1 MQIANAAPF
10 ASPSVSSR
18 ARQNTVF
25 DSGAPLMK
33 QSAEKYLQY
42 MSSVKNSSPHTILNY
57 GKDLS
62 QFLEFLSP
70 PGTQPPP
77 LKEIT
82 HTIIREF
89 VAHLHD
95 QGLEKSSIARK
106 LAALRSFFKYCVREG
121 LLAENPARL
130 VPTPKLP
137 KRIPSVLSAEEMN
150 GFLNQL
156 AAMGPTAQASGG
168 NPRSMIDPSAIPQIV
183 ADAPKRS
190 GRKGDRMFLRRDRA
204 LLELLYAAGLRV
216 SELTGLN
223 LIDIDQKERV
233 LRVRGKGNKERI
245 VPYGTKAQEA
255 LENYWIL
262 REELL
267 TQKSSARGRRQ
278 GPPHTQAVF
287 LNYAGRRLT
296 QRSVGR
302 LVKKYV
308 RLANIDWDLHPHS
321 LRHAFATHLL
331 ADGADLRAIQELLGH
346 QSLSTTQKYTHASI
360 RQLMD
365 IYDKAH
371 PHA

>member
-1 MQIANAAPF
+1 MIQAIA
-10 ASPSVSSR
+10 
-18 ARQNTVF
+18 
-25 DSGAPLMK
+25 
-33 QSAEKYLQY
+33 KYLEYLQ
-42 MSSVKNSSPHTILNY
+42 SVKNSSPHTVLNY
-57 GKDLS
+57 RRDLE
-62 QFLEFLSP
+62 QFVAYLSP
-70 PGTQPPP
+70 PGARPPG
-77 LKEIT
+77 LAGVT
-82 HTIIREF
+82 HSMIREF

-95 QGLEKSSIARK
+95 HGLKKSSIARK

-121 LLAENPARL
+121 HLKENPARL

-156 AAMGPTAQASGG
+156 GGGQASTGRA
-168 NPRSMIDPSAIPQIV
+168 NSKKLLSPASAANLAGKQV
-183 ADAPKRS
+183 GSVRA
-190 GRKGDRMFLRRDRA
+190 GEGLLLRRDRA
-204 LLELLYAAGLRV
+204 VLELLYAAGLRV

-223 LIDIDQKERV
+223 LADMEQKERI
-233 LRVRGKGNKERI
+233 LRVRGKGSKERI
-245 VPYGTKAQEA
+245 VPYGAKAQEA
-255 LENYWIL
+255 LEKYWPV
-262 REELL
+262 REKLL
-267 TQKSSARGRRQ
+267 EQTDRGGGGRV
-278 GPPHTQAVF
+278 PHAEAIF
-287 LNYAGRRLT
+287 LNYSGRRLT

-302 LVKKYV
+302 IVKKYV
-308 RLANIDWDLHPHS
+308 RIANVNWDLHPHS

>member
-1 MQIANAAPF
+1 MSIAERPRGNMLQAI
-10 ASPSVSSR
+10 
-18 ARQNTVF
+18 
-25 DSGAPLMK
+25 
-33 QSAEKYLQY
+33 EKYLEY
-42 MSSVKNSSPHTILNY
+42 LRSVRNSSPHTVLNY
-57 GKDLS
+57 GKDLQ
-62 QFLEFLSP
+62 QFAAYLAP
-70 PGTQPPP
+70 PGEKIPALGKISHQ
-77 LKEIT
+77 
-82 HTIIREF
+82 IIREYIGY
-89 VAHLHD
+89 LHS
-95 QGLEKSSIARK
+95 QGLQKSSIARK
-106 LAALRSFFKYCVREG
+106 LASLRSFFKYCVREG
-121 LLAENPARL
+121 MLKENPARL

-156 AAMGPTAQASGG
+156 AAPARPGSDTRPPRLALATGPGKAASSNDEGLLL
-168 NPRSMIDPSAIPQIV
+168 
-183 ADAPKRS
+183 K
-190 GRKGDRMFLRRDRA
+190 RDRA

-223 LIDIDQKERV
+223 LADMDRREKM

-245 VPYGTKAQEA
+245 VPYGGKAQEA
-255 LENYWIL
+255 LEAYWPV
-262 REELL
+262 REQLL
-267 TQKSSARGRRQ
+267 LQAGPGRRRR
-278 GPPHTQAVF
+278 GAAHSEAIF

-302 LVKKYV
+302 IVKKYV
-308 RLANIDWDLHPHS
+308 RLANMNWDLHPHS

>member
-1 MQIANAAPF
+1 MIQAIA
-10 ASPSVSSR
+10 
-18 ARQNTVF
+18 
-25 DSGAPLMK
+25 
-33 QSAEKYLQY
+33 KYLEYLQ
-42 MSSVKNSSPHTILNY
+42 SVKNSSPHTVLNY
-57 GKDLS
+57 RRDLE
-62 QFLEFLSP
+62 QFVAYLSP
-70 PGTQPPP
+70 PGARPPG
-77 LKEIT
+77 LAAVT
-82 HTIIREF
+82 HSMIREF

-95 QGLEKSSIARK
+95 HGLKKSSIARK

-121 LLAENPARL
+121 HLKENPARL

-156 AAMGPTAQASGG
+156 GGAGQASTGRA
-168 NPRSMIDPSAIPQIV
+168 NSKKLLSPASAANLAGKQV
-183 ADAPKRS
+183 GSVRA
-190 GRKGDRMFLRRDRA
+190 GEGLLLRRDRA
-204 LLELLYAAGLRV
+204 VLELLYAAGLRV

-223 LIDIDQKERV
+223 LADMERKERI
-233 LRVRGKGNKERI
+233 LRVRGKGSKERI
-245 VPYGTKAQEA
+245 VPYGAKAQEA
-255 LENYWIL
+255 LEKYWPV
-262 REELL
+262 REKLL
-267 TQKSSARGRRQ
+267 EQTDRGSGGR
-278 GPPHTQAVF
+278 GPHAEAIF
-287 LNYAGRRLT
+287 LNYSGRRLT

-302 LVKKYV
+302 IVKKYV
-308 RLANIDWDLHPHS
+308 RMANVNWDLHPHS

>member
-1 MQIANAAPF
+1 MKEAIA
-10 ASPSVSSR
+10 
-18 ARQNTVF
+18 
-25 DSGAPLMK
+25 
-33 QSAEKYLQY
+33 KYLEYLQ
-42 MSSVKNSSPHTILNY
+42 SVKNSSPHTVLNY
-57 GKDLS
+57 RKDLE
-62 QFLEFLSP
+62 QFFVFLSP
-70 PGTQPPP
+70 PGVRPPA
-77 LKEIT
+77 LTGVT
-82 HTIIREF
+82 HGLIREF

-121 LLAENPARL
+121 QLKENPARL

-150 GFLNQL
+150 GFLNDL
-156 AAMGPTAQASGG
+156 GGMAQATLGG
-168 NPRSMIDPSAIPQIV
+168 RASSKKGRFPPVVTTTAPPAKLARGAQIEE
-183 ADAPKRS
+183 
-190 GRKGDRMFLRRDRA
+190 GLLLRRDRA

-223 LIDIDQKERV
+223 RVDMDQKERI
-233 LRVRGKGNKERI
+233 LRVRGKGSKERI
-245 VPYGTKAQEA
+245 VPYGAKAQEA
-255 LENYWIL
+255 LEKYWPL
-262 REELL
+262 REKLL
-267 TQKSSARGRRQ
+267 EQRAQKRDAES
-278 GPPHTQAVF
+278 PHTEAIF
-287 LNYAGRRLT
+287 LNYSGRRLT

-302 LVKKYV
+302 IVKKYV
-308 RLANIDWDLHPHS
+308 RIANVNWDLHPHS

-360 RQLMD
+360 RQLME

>member
-1 MQIANAAPF
+1 
-10 ASPSVSSR
+10 V
-18 ARQNTVF
+18 
-25 DSGAPLMK
+25 
-33 QSAEKYLQY
+33 
-42 MSSVKNSSPHTILNY
+42 
-57 GKDLS
+57 
-62 QFLEFLSP
+62 
-70 PGTQPPP
+70 
-77 LKEIT
+77 
-82 HTIIREF
+82 IIREF
-89 VAHLHD
+89 VGHLHE
-95 QGLEKSSIARK
+95 QGLQKSSIARK

-121 LLAENPARL
+121 MLKENPARL

-156 AAMGPTAQASGG
+156 DEMGVTSGGSIPARRRLASGA
-168 NPRSMIDPSAIPQIV
+168 PAKDSAKL
-183 ADAPKRS
+183 AS
-190 GRKGDRMFLRRDRA
+190 EGLLLRRDRA

-223 LIDIDQKERV
+223 LEDMETKERM

-245 VPYGTKAQEA
+245 VPYGSKAQEA
-255 LENYWIL
+255 LEKYWPL
-262 REELL
+262 REQLL
-267 TQKSSARGRRQ
+267 QQTIGNGGARRSV
-278 GPPHTQAVF
+278 PYTNAVF

-302 LVKKYV
+302 IVKKYV
-308 RLANIDWDLHPHS
+308 RLVNINWDLHPHS

-360 RQLMD
+360 RQLME

>member
-1 MQIANAAPF
+1 MLSYNQSKEARP
-10 ASPSVSSR
+10 SPR
-18 ARQNTVF
+18 HT
-25 DSGAPLMK
+25 MK
-33 QSAEKYLQY
+33 TAIGKYLEY
-42 MSSVKNSSPHTILNY
+42 LRAVKNSSPHTISNY
-57 GKDLS
+57 GKDLA
-62 QFLEFLSP
+62 QFIAYLSP
-70 PGTQPPP
+70 PGLEPPA
-77 LKEIT
+77 LTAVT
-82 HTIIREF
+82 HNTIREF
-89 VAHLHD
+89 VGHLHD
-95 QGLEKSSIARK
+95 HGLQKSSIARK

-121 LLAENPARL
+121 HLDENPARL

-156 AAMGPTAQASGG
+156 ADMGPAGSAGG
-168 NPRSMIDPSAIPQIV
+168 
-183 ADAPKRS
+183 DAPAKRAR
-190 GRKGDRMFLRRDRA
+190 RKANASPGKPVKLQDESLLLRRDRA

-223 LIDIDQKERV
+223 YPDIDQKERV
-233 LRVRGKGNKERI
+233 LRVVGKGDKERI
-245 VPYGTKAQEA
+245 VPYGSKAQEA
-255 LENYWIL
+255 LEKYWPL
-262 REELL
+262 REQLL
-267 TQKSSARGRRQ
+267 KQASSTRSRHRDAL
-278 GPPHTQAVF
+278 HTEAVF

-302 LVKKYV
+302 IVKKYV
-308 RLANIDWDLHPHS
+308 RLVNVNWDLHPHS

>member
-1 MQIANAAPF
+1 MK
-10 ASPSVSSR
+10 R
-18 ARQNTVF
+18 AV
-25 DSGAPLMK
+25 
-33 QSAEKYLQY
+33 EKYLRY
-42 MSSVKNSSPHTILNY
+42 MSSVRNSSPHTILNY
-57 GKDLS
+57 GNDLS
-62 QFLEFLSP
+62 QFLEYLSP
-70 PGTQPPP
+70 PGTPPP
-77 LKEIT
+77 ALAGVT
-82 HTIIREF
+82 HNVIREF

-106 LAALRSFFKYCVREG
+106 LAALRSFFKYCVREDV
-121 LLAENPARL
+121 LKENPARL

-150 GFLNQL
+150 GFLNGL
-156 AAMGPTAQASGG
+156 AAVGAPAAGSPPARQRAGAAG
-168 NPRSMIDPSAIPQIV
+168 V
-183 ADAPKRS
+183 ARAAELAGVKED
-190 GRKGDRMFLRRDRA
+190 GLFLRRDRA

-223 LIDIDQKERV
+223 LVDIDQKERI

-245 VPYGTKAQEA
+245 VPYGSKAQEA
-255 LENYWIL
+255 LDNYWRL
-262 REELL
+262 RDELL
-267 TQKSSARGRRQ
+267 LQKSAARGGRR
-278 GPPHTQAVF
+278 GPAHLQAVF

-302 LVKKYV
+302 IVKKYV
-308 RLANIDWDLHPHS
+308 RLVNVNWDLHPHS

-360 RQLMD
+360 RQLMEV
-365 IYDKAH
+365 YDKAH

>member
-1 MQIANAAPF
+1 MKEAIA
-10 ASPSVSSR
+10 
-18 ARQNTVF
+18 
-25 DSGAPLMK
+25 
-33 QSAEKYLQY
+33 KYLQY
-42 MSSVKNSSPHTILNY
+42 LQSVKNSSPHTVLNY
-57 GKDLS
+57 RKDLV
-62 QFLEFLSP
+62 QFLAYLSP
-70 PGTQPPP
+70 PGVRPPALTGVNHP
-77 LKEIT
+77 M
-82 HTIIREF
+82 IREF

-95 QGLEKSSIARK
+95 HGLAKSSIARK

-121 LLAENPARL
+121 RLKENPARL

-156 AAMGPTAQASGG
+156 GRVGQAAAETQAISKKGLLPPLVPVV
-168 NPRSMIDPSAIPQIV
+168 NSADNRSSSTRAGEDLL
-183 ADAPKRS
+183 
-190 GRKGDRMFLRRDRA
+190 LRRDRA

-223 LIDIDQKERV
+223 LVDMEQKERI

-245 VPYGTKAQEA
+245 VPYGAKAQEA
-255 LENYWIL
+255 LEKYWPV
-262 REELL
+262 REQLL
-267 TQKSSARGRRQ
+267 EQTDRTSSGQ
-278 GPPHTQAVF
+278 EPYTKAVF
-287 LNYAGRRLT
+287 LNYSGRRLT

-302 LVKKYV
+302 ILKKYV
-308 RLANIDWDLHPHS
+308 RIANVNWDLHPHS

>member
-1 MQIANAAPF
+1 MIQAI
-10 ASPSVSSR
+10 
-18 ARQNTVF
+18 T
-25 DSGAPLMK
+25 
-33 QSAEKYLQY
+33 KYLEYLQ
-42 MSSVKNSSPHTILNY
+42 SVKNSSPHTVLNY
-57 GKDLS
+57 RRDLE
-62 QFLEFLSP
+62 QFVAYLSP
-70 PGTQPPP
+70 PGARPPG
-77 LKEIT
+77 LTEVT
-82 HTIIREF
+82 HPMIREF

-95 QGLEKSSIARK
+95 HGLRKSSIARK

-121 LLAENPARL
+121 HLKENPARL

-156 AAMGPTAQASGG
+156 GGIGQATPGRANSKKL
-168 NPRSMIDPSAIPQIV
+168 I
-183 ADAPKRS
+183 APASTTNLPGKQVRA
-190 GRKGDRMFLRRDRA
+190 GEGLLLRRDRA

-223 LIDIDQKERV
+223 LADVEQKERI
-233 LRVRGKGNKERI
+233 LRVRGKGSKERI
-245 VPYGTKAQEA
+245 VPYGAKAQEA
-255 LENYWIL
+255 LEKYWPV
-262 REELL
+262 REQLL
-267 TQKSSARGRRQ
+267 EQTDRRSGGRD
-278 GPPHTQAVF
+278 PNAEAIF
-287 LNYAGRRLT
+287 LNYSGRRLT

-302 LVKKYV
+302 IVKKYV
-308 RLANIDWDLHPHS
+308 RIANVNWDLHPHS

>member
-1 MQIANAAPF
+1 
-10 ASPSVSSR
+10 
-18 ARQNTVF
+18 
-25 DSGAPLMK
+25 MK
-33 QSAEKYLQY
+33 QAAEKFLQY

-62 QFLEFLSP
+62 QFLGYLSP
-70 PGTQPPP
+70 PGARPPA
-77 LKEIT
+77 LTEIT

-89 VAHLHD
+89 VGHLHD

-121 LLAENPARL
+121 LLKENPARL

-156 AAMGPTAQASGG
+156 ADMGTPATGGTEPLRKRGRETAAVA
-168 NPRSMIDPSAIPQIV
+168 PSA
-183 ADAPKRS
+183 APAIIKED
-190 GRKGDRMFLRRDRA
+190 GLFLPRDRA

-223 LIDIDQKERV
+223 LSDIDQKERV

-245 VPYGTKAQEA
+245 VPYGSKAQEA
-255 LENYWIL
+255 LEKYWAL
-262 REELL
+262 RDELL
-267 TQKSSARGRRQ
+267 LQKSAARGGRR
-278 GPPHTQAVF
+278 GPPHVQAVF

-308 RLANIDWDLHPHS
+308 RLVNIDWDLHPHS

-360 RQLMD
+360 RQLME
-365 IYDKAH
+365 IYDKSH

>member
-1 MQIANAAPF
+1 MLQAI
-10 ASPSVSSR
+10 
-18 ARQNTVF
+18 
-25 DSGAPLMK
+25 
-33 QSAEKYLQY
+33 EKYLTY
-42 MSSVKNSSPHTILNY
+42 LRSVRNSSPHTVLNY
-57 GKDLS
+57 GKDLQ
-62 QFLEFLSP
+62 QFAAYLAP
-70 PGTQPPP
+70 PGEKIPALAKISHQ
-77 LKEIT
+77 
-82 HTIIREF
+82 IIREYIGY
-89 VAHLHD
+89 LHS
-95 QGLEKSSIARK
+95 QGLQKSSIARK
-106 LAALRSFFKYCVREG
+106 LASLRSFFKYCVREG
-121 LLAENPARL
+121 MLKENPARL

-156 AAMGPTAQASGG
+156 AAPEKPVDAKLLPGASGETG
-168 NPRSMIDPSAIPQIV
+168 PG
-183 ADAPKRS
+183 KRATP
-190 GRKGDRMFLRRDRA
+190 GEEGLLLKRDRA

-223 LIDIDQKERV
+223 LVDMDRHEKM
-233 LRVRGKGNKERI
+233 LRVRGKGDKERI
-245 VPYGTKAQEA
+245 VPYGGKAQEA
-255 LENYWIL
+255 LEAYWPV
-262 REELL
+262 REQLL
-267 TQKSSARGRRQ
+267 LQSGPGRRRR
-278 GPPHTQAVF
+278 GPAHSEAIF

-302 LVKKYV
+302 IVKKYV
-308 RLANIDWDLHPHS
+308 RLASMNWDLHPHS

>member
-1 MQIANAAPF
+1 VLQAI
-10 ASPSVSSR
+10 
-18 ARQNTVF
+18 
-25 DSGAPLMK
+25 
-33 QSAEKYLQY
+33 EKYLQY
-42 MSSVKNSSPHTILNY
+42 LRSVRNSSPHTVLNY
-57 GKDLS
+57 GKDLH
-62 QFLEFLSP
+62 QFAAYLAP
-70 PGTQPPP
+70 PGEKVPAIG
-77 LKEIT
+77 KIT
-82 HTIIREF
+82 HQIIREY
-89 VAHLHD
+89 VGHLHSE
-95 QGLEKSSIARK
+95 GLQKSSIARK
-106 LAALRSFFKYCVREG
+106 LASLRSFFKYCVREG
-121 LLAENPARL
+121 MLNENPARL

-156 AAMGPTAQASGG
+156 AAPELSSASG
-168 NPRSMIDPSAIPQIV
+168 RV
-183 ADAPKRS
+183 AGGPANESRAAKRS
-190 GRKGDRMFLRRDRA
+190 FSADEGLLLKRDRA

-223 LIDIDQKERV
+223 LVDMDRHEKM

-245 VPYGTKAQEA
+245 VPYGGKAQEA
-255 LENYWIL
+255 LEEYWPV
-262 REELL
+262 REQLL
-267 TQKSSARGRRQ
+267 LQSGLGRRRR
-278 GPPHTQAVF
+278 GPAQSEAIF

-302 LVKKYV
+302 IVKKYV
-308 RLANIDWDLHPHS
+308 RLANMNWDLHPHS

>member
-1 MQIANAAPF
+1 
-10 ASPSVSSR
+10 
-18 ARQNTVF
+18 
-25 DSGAPLMK
+25 MK
-33 QSAEKYLQY
+33 QAVQKFLQY
-42 MSSVKNSSPHTILNY
+42 LHSVKNSSPHTILNY

-62 QFLEFLSP
+62 QFLEYLSP
-70 PGTQPPP
+70 PGAQPPA
-77 LKEIT
+77 LTGIT
-82 HTIIREF
+82 HGIIREF
-89 VAHLHD
+89 VGYLHD
-95 QGLEKSSIARK
+95 KGLQKSSIARK
-106 LAALRSFFKYCVREG
+106 LAALRSLFKYCVREG
-121 LLAENPARL
+121 LIVENPARL

-156 AAMGPTAQASGG
+156 AAMGGGASGG
-168 NPRSMIDPSAIPQIV
+168 IV
-183 ADAPKRS
+183 AVPESKRGRVARSPKPVPRNS
-190 GRKGDRMFLRRDRA
+190 KEERLFLRRDRA

-223 LIDIDQKERV
+223 LADIDQGERV

-245 VPYGTKAQEA
+245 VPYGSKAQEA
-255 LENYWIL
+255 LEKYWPL

-267 TQKSSARGRRQ
+267 LQKSAARGGGR
-278 GPPHTQAVF
+278 GPAHGQAVF

-308 RLANIDWDLHPHS
+308 RLANVHWDLHPHS

-360 RQLMD
+360 RQLME
-365 IYDKAH
+365 IYDKSH